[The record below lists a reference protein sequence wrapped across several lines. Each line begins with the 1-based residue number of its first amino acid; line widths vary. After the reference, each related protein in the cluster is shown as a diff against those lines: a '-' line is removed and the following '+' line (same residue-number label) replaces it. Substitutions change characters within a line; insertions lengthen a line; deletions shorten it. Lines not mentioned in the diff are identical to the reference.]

1 MLSFS
6 GHELLMK
13 YQTSVELQYQRS
25 QHRTFACFLYCVI
38 TFCRLVNS
46 EQSAMEE
53 KGPMELRSKRAQK
66 PRATDQMSYPSDGH
80 DSMEDDAKSETAS
93 TVTAATS
100 NLIQEFILSLN
111 KEREMENAHPSP
123 C

>member
-1 MLSFS
+1 MSRTTLGGSGEASGNAWSHQTGVLSFS

-53 KGPMELRSKRAQK
+53 KGPM
-66 PRATDQMSYPSDGH
+66 
-80 DSMEDDAKSETAS
+80 
-93 TVTAATS
+93 
-100 NLIQEFILSLN
+100 
-111 KEREMENAHPSP
+111 
-123 C
+123 